1 MSGQIFQPIDVASLE
16 TYICKNV
23 RRIERPIWVTQLGFD
38 QSSSTYFIKD
48 AVGKNL
54 VMRKRLPAPAE
65 LKGADTI
72 EREYR
77 VLCALKYSKI
87 PVPKPYCFCEDPSVI
102 GAPFYVT
109 EFLEGRTFQDPS
121 LPGVSP
127 RERHQMWREI
137 IATLAQLH
145 ILDINTVGLNGFG
158 RRGGFFRQQ
167 VRNLKHCE
175 EIQRAFV
182 DMHSHKPIGKV
193 PGVEEIVRFLS
204 DEDHQPRDRFCLIH
218 GDFKINNIIF
228 HKTEPRII
236 GILSWE
242 MSTIGHPLADLANL
256 FQPRKILE
264 MSSSA
269 ADTLSL
275 PSQSAA
281 TIVGLPSISEC
292 LTWYSEVAGWNPQAE
307 MMWADAFALFH
318 MSVLRQGMIRSHGSR
333 QSSSS
338 VVDADRGI
346 SSSKVVNGH
355 QLH

>member
-1 MSGQIFQPIDVASLE
+1 MPGQVFQPIDVVSLE
-16 TYICKNV
+16 SYICKNLP
-23 RRIERPIWVTQLGFD
+23 RIERPIWVTQLGYD
-38 QSSSTYFIKD
+38 QSSPTYFIKD
-48 AVGKNL
+48 GVGKKL

-65 LKGADTI
+65 LKNADTI

-77 VLCALKYSKI
+77 VLCALKCSKI
-87 PVPKPYCFCEDPSVI
+87 PVPKPYCFCEDPSII
-102 GAPFYVT
+102 GAPFFIM
-109 EFLEGRTFQDPS
+109 ESLQGRTFEDQS

-137 IATLAQLH
+137 ITTLAQLH

-167 VRNLKHCE
+167 VWNLKHCE
-175 EIQRAFV
+175 EIQRAFI
-182 DMHSHKPIGKV
+182 DFQGKKPIGKV

-204 DEDHQPRDRFCLIH
+204 DEDHQPRDRSCLIH

-242 MSTIGHPLADLANL
+242 MSTIGHPLVDLANL
-256 FQPRKILE
+256 FQARKILE

-281 TIVGLPSISEC
+281 TIMGLPSVSEC
-292 LTWYSEVAGWNPQAE
+292 LAWYSEVAGWNPQAE
-307 MMWADAFALFH
+307 MMWADAFALFQ
-318 MSVLRQGMIRSHGSR
+318 MSVLRQGMIRSHVAR
-333 QSSSS
+333 QSGNS
-338 VVDADRGI
+338 VVDTDRGI
-346 SSSKVVNGH
+346 SH
-355 QLH
+355 